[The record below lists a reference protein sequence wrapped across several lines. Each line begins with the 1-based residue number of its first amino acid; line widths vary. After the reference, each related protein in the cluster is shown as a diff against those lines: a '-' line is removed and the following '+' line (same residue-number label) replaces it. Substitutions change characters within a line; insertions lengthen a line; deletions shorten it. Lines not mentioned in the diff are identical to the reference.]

1 MLDIRVIIAN
11 IRKLAAIMFW
21 TMAGFFV
28 LFIDHA
34 TIGAASRAIAT
45 YLELVGVQGIDKL
58 LSLMVMP
65 SGLVMQAISAVRLGA
80 VIVKIASIMLVA
92 VPIYALYVL
101 ATNISYLP
109 VSCSVT
115 ATLTAELEQS
125 SQNSYLINNTIR
137 C

>member
-1 MLDIRVIIAN
+1 MPDIKVIIAN
-11 IRKLAAIMFW
+11 IRKVAAIMFW
-21 TMAGFFV
+21 VMVGFFV

-45 YLELVGVQGIDKL
+45 YLELVGVQGMDKL
-58 LSLMVMP
+58 VALMAMP
-65 SGLVMQAISAVRLGA
+65 SGLVMQALSAVRIGT
-80 VIVKIASIMLVA
+80 VIVKIVSVMLVA

-101 ATNISYLP
+101 ATNIAYLP
-109 VSCSVT
+109 VSRSVT
-115 ATLTAELEQS
+115 AALTAELEQS